1 MVPLASVIFA
11 ASLSA
16 LLGLAFC
23 FLGYRVFLVMLPI
36 WGFFAGFWLGAEAV
50 ALLLGTGFLATVTG
64 WVAGAALG
72 LVGAVLSYVFYLAGV
87 AIVAAGVGAALGA
100 GLMSAIG
107 FETGLLTTLAWLAG
121 GLVAAGLTLW
131 YNVQKY
137 VIIVIT
143 AAAGA
148 NLLVLS
154 PLLLFGRIS
163 LEELTL
169 AGSSVGL
176 VFQES
181 WLWVVVWVIL
191 AVAGVVVQLRANR
204 EYVFTPDRYVEG
216 WG

>member
-107 FETGLLTTLAWLAG
+107 FETGLLTTLAWLA
-121 GLVAAGLTLW
+121 VAYSAG
-131 YNVQKY
+131 Q
-137 VIIVIT
+137 
-143 AAAGA
+143 
-148 NLLVLS
+148 
-154 PLLLFGRIS
+154 
-163 LEELTL
+163 
-169 AGSSVGL
+169 
-176 VFQES
+176 Q
-181 WLWVVVWVIL
+181 
-191 AVAGVVVQLRANR
+191 
-204 EYVFTPDRYVEG
+204 
-216 WG
+216 